1 MTLDKRIIALYNLKD
16 EKYTAKQFCSII
28 FDNKENIFKIWSEE
42 DNSVTEKR
50 FELFI
55 NGANKFLN
63 K

>member
-1 MTLDKRIIALYNLKD
+1 MTL
-16 EKYTAKQFCSII
+16 TAKQFCSII

-50 FELFI
+50 FELFV

>member
-1 MTLDKRIIALYNLKD
+1 MVNYV
-16 EKYTAKQFCSII
+16 I

-50 FELFI
+50 FELFV